1 MISGIIVG
9 TLAIVAYSLW
19 VRRETWWTRWES
31 AATLALALEACAL
44 LLMSPW
50 AGVEFGQVLHRGL
63 RVWNVQQ
70 LVGHLCLIAAVTANI
85 YHLLLRLADAIQV
98 RLIMRRQLLLPIWL
112 GLAIMLPAYLHSDQE
127 YQPDVFAAPSVDGWM
142 MLYQLAGC
150 VLMIYLSGY
159 AGRLM
164 LVLRHDPRAKRTID
178 LYLTSMAFVTA
189 ACLIVVGS
197 SWVDGDDA
205 SPGIWLCICLAVGTF
220 AYGSAR
226 SWQAKSAWF
235 TANGNEKAVGAQ

>member
-19 VRRETWWTRWES
+19 VRRDTWWTPWES
-31 AATLALALEACAL
+31 GATLAVALAACAV

-50 AGVEFGQVLHRGL
+50 AGIEIGQVLHRGL

-70 LVGHLCLIAAVTANI
+70 LVGHLLLVAALTAII

-112 GLAIMLPAYLHSDQE
+112 YLAITLPAYLHSDQV
-127 YQPDVFAAPSVDGWM
+127 YQPDAFAAPSNDSWM
-142 MLYQLAGC
+142 MLYHLASC
-150 VLMIYLSGY
+150 ALMIYLSGY
-159 AGRLM
+159 ASRLM
-164 LVLRHDPRAKRTID
+164 LVLRHDPRARRTID

-189 ACLIVVGS
+189 ACLIVIGS
-197 SWVDGDDA
+197 IWVDGDDA